1 LGFDQVEVVVN
12 DLGGEADGTGKSAS
26 PANEVVKVI
35 KDAGVDPQDI
45 PAAWL
50 GNWQGEAYLLDY
62 SYVIPWPLA
71 LLRSLGM
78 L

>member
-1 LGFDQVEVVVN
+1 MEVVVN

-26 PANEVVKVI
+26 PADEVVEVI

-50 GNWQGEAYLLDY
+50 GNWQDKAYLLDY
-62 SYVIPWPLA
+62 S
-71 LLRSLGM
+71 M
-78 L
+78 